1 MRRARAVDANHQ
13 SWLAF
18 SGFTRVDLS
27 SLQRRRPSPVQYVIY
42 PITGTAACCARAASG
57 HAAATTQNS
66 VMNSRRLMGAHPKAK
81 DRKISIAG
89 QDRASQQKRT
99 VHVRFGS
106 FATMAVEATASRKSA
121 SLPKADKW
129 RIVSLCPLSA
139 QSGCERPQQNSR
151 GPRPHGDSTNS
162 STAEKGKPIMSA
174 MPSIPTELS
183 VTTKRREVP
192 TVFGSDR
199 DR

>member
-57 HAAATTQNS
+57 HAAATTPNS
-66 VMNSRRLMGAHPKAK
+66 VNSRRLMGAHPKAK
-81 DRKISIAG
+81 DRRISIAG

-106 FATMAVEATASRKSA
+106 FTTEAGKAKGRSTSA
-121 SLPKADKW
+121 SPQKRTNGKPSRHVRFVRTGSSILANYSATG
-129 RIVSLCPLSA
+129 RSLAHGLCPLKWRHLDWVHFSA
-139 QSGCERPQQNSR
+139 ASRAPHVRHPFASNS
-151 GPRPHGDSTNS
+151 D
-162 STAEKGKPIMSA
+162 TAMLVA
-174 MPSIPTELS
+174 LSISE
-183 VTTKRREVP
+183 
-192 TVFGSDR
+192 
-199 DR
+199 